1 MNDLMGYLLAAYN
14 QHCEEQRV
22 RLAGCDDPVG
32 HFVDFCR
39 EHLRQNQPVSM
50 EFLATGLSLRFQ
62 DGSVVPFLPEPDA
75 NANGSVS
82 GIQGGVEITKPDTR
96 REKQQPASLSFGIT
110 GK

>member
-14 QHCEEQRV
+14 QHCEEQKV

-39 EHLRQNQPVSM
+39 GHLRQNQPVSM

-62 DGSVVPFLPEPDA
+62 DGSVVPFLPELDA
-75 NANGSVS
+75 DGRVH

-96 REKQQPASLSFGIT
+96 REKQQPASLSFDIT
-110 GK
+110 HGK

>member
-1 MNDLMGYLLAAYN
+1 MNDLMGYLLVAYN
-14 QHCEEQRV
+14 QHCESQKV

-32 HFVDFCR
+32 HFIDFCR

-75 NANGSVS
+75 NGPVS

-96 REKQQPASLSFGIT
+96 REKPQPTSLSFDIT
-110 GK
+110 HGK